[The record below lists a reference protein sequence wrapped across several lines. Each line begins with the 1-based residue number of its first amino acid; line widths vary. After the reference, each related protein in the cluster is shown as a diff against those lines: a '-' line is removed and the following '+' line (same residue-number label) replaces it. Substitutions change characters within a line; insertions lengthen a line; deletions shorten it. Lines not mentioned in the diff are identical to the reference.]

1 MIGPAFPSQAA
12 ADVFA
17 RRGTFAAKC
26 ATVEDARVEIQRLL
40 DGIDGFGPDCIII
53 EMERLEPDS
62 NGKFGGWSAVVDD
75 RVNEYEFANFTIF
88 DDGDMDWT

>member
-1 MIGPAFPSQAA
+1 MIGPAFPSQEA

-53 EMERLEPDS
+53 EVERLEDC
-62 NGKFGGWSAVVDD
+62 GWSAVVDD

-88 DDGDMDWT
+88 DNGGMDWT